1 MKRYRVMHDEWGY
14 DLVEDPGGS
23 VAQYA
28 EARDA
33 LAEKEA
39 TIQQLFKDALRKDQ
53 LMAELHQ
60 ELREARDAMAVA
72 LEASEIGA
80 YGVAEGSLRG
90 ALGLPDPQRPQDID
104 QKHEPQDDPNDRQ
117 GRPGHEA

>member
-1 MKRYRVMHDEWGY
+1 MVKAYMEAQERW
-14 DLVEDPGGS
+14 
-23 VAQYA
+23 VA
-28 EARDA
+28 ERKE
-33 LAEKEA
+33 LEA

>member
-1 MKRYRVMHDEWGY
+1 
-14 DLVEDPGGS
+14 LVEDPGGS

-53 LMAELHQ
+53 L
-60 ELREARDAMAVA
+60 LRELELFVRGIADEWTHAAGMTSTQKRA
-72 LEASEIGA
+72 LALLEK
-80 YGVAEGSLRG
+80 LR
-90 ALGLPDPQRPQDID
+90 LPDAKRAESID
-104 QKHEPQDDPNDRQ
+104 QKHQPQDNPNNGQ